1 MVNTNCNYTKS
12 PSYIATNAYKVNT
25 TGMFLSFLDPTAY
38 YSITYAIQCSW
49 VWSYIDRYVEWFLF
63 NFVQMY
69 AGLRLCKYESTV
81 NIIPEVY
88 CWPYAQYIRS
98 GWALIWIIAFTI
110 LGTLIVSG
118 AVLTKWII
126 EISGLYSVI
135 RDWVKGFNKD
145 NGTKLTIPGFV

>member
-1 MVNTNCNYTKS
+1 
-12 PSYIATNAYKVNT
+12 
-25 TGMFLSFLDPTAY
+25 
-38 YSITYAIQCSW
+38 
-49 VWSYIDRYVEWFLF
+49 
-63 NFVQMY
+63 MY
-69 AGLRLCKYESTV
+69 AGLKLCLWEQNVSIISST
-81 NIIPEVY
+81 Y